1 MSELEPRVDG
11 QSGTSPAASAPPS
24 VWCTVR
30 VHGPRGAVDVALPSA
45 LTVAEIVERLRSRL
59 LPGAPLGGPGESWF
73 LHRMGEPAL
82 RPDSRLSDAALH
94 DGDSVHLSRL
104 EVPLPARPVDDGLVA
119 LAGAAGRT
127 GRWTPRTMRV
137 AAAVVVVAASTVGS
151 VLALGLVPGSPAPS
165 FVLAAVLLV
174 LAVLLRGAPG
184 RHGSTTTDDVP
195 GLAAALG
202 SIPAWLTAGIATA
215 DAVGGA
221 ASTRTTLAATAV
233 TVGAAL
239 AAGCLPQRA
248 PWWLF
253 LGGVGVS
260 VSVGAALTASGST
273 TVGQAGAI
281 LAAVWVLGLAASP
294 WILTRSR
301 ALLEPDPRAGA
312 LPARARRA
320 RAVVGALT
328 LAGAVVAGLG
338 VLPLVAVGDGVGL
351 WFAAAVAVALG
362 LRARRSRFV
371 VEGGAG
377 LAAAFVV
384 LTGILVVAFRDGG
397 LGLRIGL
404 LVVAVLVIA
413 GLTALSRAVREVGTG
428 RDEALVWWDR
438 PRTRRTL
445 GILETAAY
453 VALLPLLGG
462 VLQLYGLAADAGAR
476 L

>member
-1 MSELEPRVDG
+1 M
-11 QSGTSPAASAPPS
+11 
-24 VWCTVR
+24 
-30 VHGPRGAVDVALPSA
+30 DVALPSA

-73 LHRMGEPAL
+73 LHRMGEAAL
-82 RPDSRLSDAALH
+82 APDSRLADAALH

-127 GRWTPRTMRV
+127 GRWTPSAMRV
-137 AAAVVVVAASTVGS
+137 AAAIAVVAASTVAS

-174 LAVLLRGAPG
+174 LAVLLRGSAG

-202 SIPAWLTAGIATA
+202 SVPAWLTAGIATA
-215 DAVGGA
+215 DAFGGGT
-221 ASTRTTLAATAV
+221 STRTTLAATAV

-260 VSVGAALTASGST
+260 VSLGATLTASGTT

-281 LAAVWVLGLAASP
+281 LAVVWVLGLAASP

-328 LAGAVVAGLG
+328 LAGALVACLA
-338 VLPLVAVGDGVGL
+338 VLPLVVGGGGIGL
-351 WFAAAVAVALG
+351 WFSAAIAVALG

-371 VEGGAG
+371 VEAGAG
-377 LAAAFVV
+377 LAAAFVL
-384 LTGILVVAFRDGG
+384 LTAVGVVVFRDGG

-404 LVVAVLVIA
+404 LVVAVLVIV
-413 GLTALSRAVREVGTG
+413 GLAALSRAVREAGTG
-428 RDEALVWWDR
+428 RGEALVWWDR

-445 GILETAAY
+445 GVVETAAY
-453 VALLPLLGG
+453 VAILPLLAGILG
-462 VLQLYGLAADAGAR
+462 LYGAAADAGAG